1 MTNEKN
7 EMKKDGME
15 PADLI
20 LQDLFHLKRFETPDP
35 GRMVRN
41 KQNIMR
47 QIRQESH
54 NKKSTIGDLIELN
67 FPWLFAEPKYG
78 VAILFVAFAG
88 LQYLSVN
95 DRQAA
100 SSRTGIYTTPASQ
113 FAAYEQSGSAVV
125 SNAIPYPEVPGN
137 LRLFGDV
144 PQNKDSELVEYL
156 ERK

>member
-1 MTNEKN
+1 MTDEKDN
-7 EMKKDGME
+7 MKEDGME
-15 PADLI
+15 PTDLM
-20 LQDLFHLKRFETPDP
+20 LQSLFHLKRFETPDA

-47 QIRQESH
+47 QIRQESQ

-88 LQYLSVN
+88 LQYLGVN
-95 DRQAA
+95 ARQAA
-100 SSRTGIYTTPASQ
+100 SSQTGIYTTPAGQ
-113 FAAYEQSGSAVV
+113 FAGYEQPVAAV
-125 SNAIPYPEVPGN
+125 SNSIPYPEVPGN

>member
-1 MTNEKN
+1 MTDQ
-7 EMKKDGME
+7 KDNLKEPGME
-15 PADLI
+15 PADLM
-20 LQDLFHLKRFETPDP
+20 LQNLFHLKGFETPDAS
-35 GRMVRN
+35 RMVRN

-54 NKKSTIGDLIELN
+54 KKTSIGDLIELN

-88 LQYLSVN
+88 LQYLGVN
-95 DRQAA
+95 ARQAA
-100 SSRTGIYTTPASQ
+100 NSQTGIYTTPAGQ
-113 FAAYEQSGSAVV
+113 FVGFEQPAATV
-125 SNAIPYPEVPGN
+125 SNSIPYPEVPGN

-144 PQNKDSELVEYL
+144 PKNQDSGLVEYL

>member
-1 MTNEKN
+1 MTKDKDH
-7 EMKKDGME
+7 MKEGGSE
-15 PADLI
+15 PADLM

-35 GRMVRN
+35 SRMVRN

-54 NKKSTIGDLIELN
+54 NKRATVGDLIELN

-95 DRQAA
+95 ARQAA
-100 SSRTGIYTTPASQ
+100 NSQTGIYTTPAAQ
-113 FAAYEQSGSAVV
+113 FAEYQQPAAAV
-125 SNAIPYPEVPGN
+125 SNSIAYPEVPGN

-144 PQNKDSELVEYL
+144 QNNQDSGLVEYL